1 MSLLMKTLKED
12 DAIIIIRYVVPG
24 LELDI
29 WPNIFQCENIFD
41 KKFPFWLNRFILLR
55 HMAHVRHLFYNK
67 KHTNFKQLNA
77 HSLHERKLKAM
88 IVQQEQKYSN

>member
-41 KKFPFWLNRFILLR
+41 KKFPF
-55 HMAHVRHLFYNK
+55 
-67 KHTNFKQLNA
+67 
-77 HSLHERKLKAM
+77 
-88 IVQQEQKYSN
+88 

>member
-1 MSLLMKTLKED
+1 MLLKTAVASFWAIWGKMRQPFIPTSGHTVSDPFAKSKTLFSETTKMSLLMKTLKED

-41 KKFPFWLNRFILLR
+41 KKFPF
-55 HMAHVRHLFYNK
+55 
-67 KHTNFKQLNA
+67 
-77 HSLHERKLKAM
+77 
-88 IVQQEQKYSN
+88 